1 MTPTKQKRSHS
12 CLQYSGKISF
22 LREEDLQ
29 VVGPELH
36 FVNDQII
43 TGPTTVHVAALCP
56 AINGKNELLIKMTA
70 TASSEAE
77 GEALGADESADNEDD
92 D

>member
-1 MTPTKQKRSHS
+1 MTA
-12 CLQYSGKISF
+12 
-22 LREEDLQ
+22 REEDLQ

-43 TGPTTVHVAALCP
+43 TSPTTVLVAVLRP

-70 TASSEAE
+70 TTSSETE
-77 GEALGADESADNEDD
+77 GEALGADEPADNEYDN
-92 D
+92 